1 MNRVYACMQFR
12 AGVEGLERARE
23 GRVVWQGR
31 FRAGVFFLSEFRAG
45 VFFLS

>member
-1 MNRVYACMQFR
+1 MQFR

-23 GRVVWQGR
+23 GRVVWHGR